1 MKVKEAQTMSKR
13 SMRRVR
19 IMIHK
24 RMKMKMMTMTII
36 CTENMMRRLIMETKK
51 QVKMRVKSKGTRM
64 RINRKNLS
72 KMIINHIMGMNNLN
86 KKMNKKTK
94 KSSQGKNQLKKSKKK
109 MNRTKNMDKRNNI
122 ISLRILPTITLF
134 KGEGLQ

>member
-1 MKVKEAQTMSKR
+1 
-13 SMRRVR
+13 
-19 IMIHK
+19 
-24 RMKMKMMTMTII
+24 
-36 CTENMMRRLIMETKK
+36 METKK
-51 QVKMRVKSKGTRM
+51 QVKMRVKSKGTRI
-64 RINRKNLS
+64 RINWKNLN